1 MPFRQYG
8 VWLAAAMIAV
18 SSLSCTGEGSSEPPG
33 QDRGTL
39 ANPSN
44 STEAGAVP
52 IEDDPRPFAAPAR
65 DQPGGPAHAETVP
78 AEPTAD
84 DLARAA
90 SGQGDRLGAEVFAL
104 TLSHALE
111 DQTEQQGNELF
122 ERYLSTDLPQPA
134 RDTIA
139 RARRFPGNRYMPGV
153 SAWLRSQEEPEGRFV
168 VQLVELVE
176 SPALGDVEGEPFLF
190 WSENLL
196 TVAPGSDGWE
206 LVDFQEQGM
215 SEGRDFGPYTW
226 KDRMDSGRGWR
237 KVKIG

>member
-1 MPFRQYG
+1 M
-8 VWLAAAMIAV
+8 WLMAAMIAV
-18 SSLSCTGEGSSEPPG
+18 STLSCSNGGSSEPPG
-33 QDRGTL
+33 QDQGNL
-39 ANPSN
+39 ADPS
-44 STEAGAVP
+44 SSADASAVP
-52 IEDDPRPFAAPAR
+52 IERDSRPFAAPAR

-90 SGQGDRLGAEVFAL
+90 GGQGDRLGAEVFAL

-111 DQTEQQGNELF
+111 DQTEEQGNELF

-134 RDTIA
+134 RETIA
-139 RARRFPGNRYMPGV
+139 QARRFPGNRYMPGV
-153 SAWLRSQEEPEGRFV
+153 SAWLRSQDAPDGRVV

-176 SPALGDVEGEPFLF
+176 SPTLGDGEGEPFVF

-206 LVDFQEQGM
+206 LVDFQQQLM
-215 SEGRDFGPYTW
+215 SEMRDFSPNIW
-226 KDRMDSGRGWR
+226 KNRMDSGRGWR
-237 KVKIG
+237 QVKIG